1 MEISDNK
8 NLYTNYLKT
17 KKSDSTIPLEVFKI
31 DTSKIVENK
40 NEIETS
46 QIIENTNKTVNNYQP
61 IEVTNYIYENRKKST
76 DKNALVSYWFRN
88 NAPVDWEI
96 SKHLEVGSR
105 GYEWCYQMEN
115 ATFENVYEDAKE
127 FEEFVAK
134 WIEKGYSEAEA
145 LERASFYAVA
155 GVLDYGK
162 QKAYPIPNLDY
173 DDKKEH
179 GFHLID
185 NPPLK
190 KAFLETLDSLDL
202 NSVSLL
208 VFDMF
213 PSGQNEVSSSFQELL
228 NQYGVKLEDLKKQNS
243 SEEESKFTFTGNI
256 NMNEQM
262 SLDYQNF
269 IFDTL
274 IGFFK
279 DKINSLDKYIADNP
293 QKPKD
298 QLDTLKSAYDILI
311 ENFKKNTK
319 EYNETKNILN
329 QYLK

>member
-8 NLYTNYLKT
+8 ILYTNYLKT
-17 KKSDSTIPLEVFKI
+17 KKPDSIIPLEVFK
-31 DTSKIVENK
+31 
-40 NEIETS
+40 IETS

-61 IEVTNYIYENRKKST
+61 IKVTNYIYENRKRGT

-115 ATFENVYEDAKE
+115 ATFGNVYEDAKE

-173 DDKKEH
+173 DDKKQH

-243 SEEESKFTFTGNI
+243 SEEESKFTFKGNI
-256 NMNEQM
+256 NINEQM

-279 DKINSLDKYIADNP
+279 DKINSLDKYMVDNP

-319 EYNETKNILN
+319 EYSETKNILN